1 MKEDSRGRG
10 DMRIRKGE
18 EETSVLFRSILF
30 KFSDRRHVGV
40 RKANGPSHL
49 EASLS
54 EGRHPG

>member
-10 DMRIRKGE
+10 DRRTRKGE
-18 EETSVLFRSILF
+18 EETSALFKSRLF

-40 RKANGPSHL
+40 RKANGPSHP